1 MINALLMS
9 LNQLK
14 KTDIIFF
21 VCCAV
26 AIVLAVAVYFLI
38 PVFNKKQYQE
48 QRDNLRKREEAFKA
62 NKKFQMVDDA
72 QVDEVVAEETL
83 VQNDAD
89 TEENTVLS
97 AENGGLD
104 NTNATDTNE
113 NTDGND

>member
-26 AIVLAVAVYFLI
+26 AIALAVAVYFLI

-48 QRDNLRKREEAFKA
+48 QRDNLRNREEAFKA
-62 NKKFQMVDDA
+62 NKKSAVVEEATDENVLTDAPVSEDASSNTDA
-72 QVDEVVAEETL
+72 QQSQVA
-83 VQNDAD
+83 DS
-89 TEENTVLS
+89 EENTDS
-97 AENGGLD
+97 SN
-104 NTNATDTNE
+104 
-113 NTDGND
+113 

>member
-26 AIVLAVAVYFLI
+26 AIALAVAVYFLI

-62 NKKFQMVDDA
+62 NKKSAVVEVATDENVLNDA
-72 QVDEVVAEETL
+72 PVSGDTL
-83 VQNDAD
+83 VADVENTDAEQSQVANG
-89 TEENTVLS
+89 EENTDS
-97 AENGGLD
+97 N
-104 NTNATDTNE
+104 N
-113 NTDGND
+113 